1 MGGVQFAFLTLPLHL
16 QRELCIV
23 MLGTGCK
30 FFRIFIVGA
39 DARGYMYLLCPHIL
53 QPVCLVSY
61 PPTRLPTYRY
71 TTLFPSIHLTT
82 YPSTYLPTHTHTHTH
97 TQTHTLS
104 YKPRFGHL
112 IVAHINC
119 LSCQFLIQ
127 VTAPRKQLSEHKVG
141 HSPFTGVQVKNKED
155 LRFIPQGVV
164 FRHRDK
170 FTSVLVCSPIFAL
183 GARCYCH

>member
-97 TQTHTLS
+97 KHTLYPTSQGSGILLSRISIVFPVSFLFRLLPQENS
-104 YKPRFGHL
+104 YPSIKLAIH
-112 IVAHINC
+112 
-119 LSCQFLIQ
+119 
-127 VTAPRKQLSEHKVG
+127 
-141 HSPFTGVQVKNKED
+141 HSP
-155 LRFIPQGVV
+155 V
-164 FRHRDK
+164 FRLRIRRI
-170 FTSVLVCSPIFAL
+170 CAL
-183 GARCYCH
+183 FPRVWCLDTGTNLHPS